1 MRLDLF
7 QINQMQDIYYTI
19 NTYAILSNY
28 KTDNKSKNDRGSK
41 MKIKKTHIPDK
52 YIHNKRSSH
61 GQKLNPTISNFPA
74 IKK

>member
-28 KTDNKSKNDRGSK
+28 KTSNESKNNRKSK
-41 MKIKKTHIPDK
+41 MKIKKNLISDK
-52 YIHNKRSSH
+52 YKHNKRSH
-61 GQKLNPTISNFPA
+61 
-74 IKK
+74 